1 MSHFVCLPLVTTLL
15 LNPPSH
21 SRQFATTLNQRKTVL
36 QCKNRQSVF
45 SLGAHFL
52 HVFYESTVAKMA
64 VIPLVYQKVTPFSIF
79 RVSGRQTSRIQFLS
93 IAFLPISVR
102 RAIGVKSGPTMETF
116 LTVKPEYDY
125 TAPTA
130 TPILPII
137 PPAKHIH
144 ILIGHPLDTYSQ
156 NPQWPIILLCIL
168 SMLC

>member
-21 SRQFATTLNQRKTVL
+21 SPQFATTLNQRKTVL

-52 HVFYESTVAKMA
+52 HVFFT
-64 VIPLVYQKVTPFSIF
+64 KVLWQRWPISISKSDI
-79 RVSGRQTSRIQFLS
+79 RHTKDFLS
-93 IAFLPISVR
+93 IAFLPISIR

-125 TAPTA
+125 TAPS
-130 TPILPII
+130 L
-137 PPAKHIH
+137 
-144 ILIGHPLDTYSQ
+144 
-156 NPQWPIILLCIL
+156 
-168 SMLC
+168 